1 MTRFAFLIFTVCL
14 MTFSLR
20 INGQNAYQNPMTD
33 TCASVH
39 TDSAATVH
47 SIPMIMVGKAHSLPD
62 SVSVHLLMSVADSL
76 RCDTTGNIF
85 GENNE
90 LMDFFVRHIVYP
102 LEMKHLQI
110 EDELRLRLKL
120 DSNGK
125 LIESEVLRAEIPAMK
140 QEVQRVLKLLPA
152 MFVTDK
158 KGRKTDAA
166 IQLPISFRMLKL

>member
-39 TDSAATVH
+39 TDSAATFH
-47 SIPMIMVGKAHSLPD
+47 SIPMIMVGKAHSVPD

-76 RCDTTGNIF
+76 RCDTTGNFF

-110 EDELRLRLKL
+110 EDELRLQLKL

-125 LIESEVLRAEIPAMK
+125 LIESEVLNAEIPEMK
-140 QEVQRVLKLLPA
+140 QEVLRVSKLLPA
-152 MFVTDK
+152 LLLTDK
-158 KGRKTDAA
+158 TGRRINST
-166 IQLPISFRMLKL
+166 IHLPISFRILKL